1 VSNMNNDLCN
11 RCNEKLIL
19 AGIPDNKYCDTC
31 FFEVNMYGTVKN
43 WEKLSDVEKAVEKEK
58 INENYIENEVK
69 LGNNKIAILG
79 LIIIATLFVAI
90 LSTIIYSLIIKL
102 I

>member
-1 VSNMNNDLCN
+1 MSNMNNDLCN
-11 RCNEKLIL
+11 RCNEKPIL
-19 AGIPDNKYCDTC
+19 TGIPDNKYCDTC
-31 FFEVNMYGTVKN
+31 FFEVSMYGTVKN

>member
-1 VSNMNNDLCN
+1 MNNMNSDLCN
-11 RCNEKLIL
+11 RCNEKPIL
-19 AGIPDNKYCDTC
+19 LGIPDNKYCDTC

-43 WEKLSDVEKAVEKEK
+43 WEKLSDTEKSMEKEK
-58 INENYIENEVK
+58 INKNYIENEQK

-79 LIIIATLFVAI
+79 LIIIATLFVVIISAI
-90 LSTIIYSLIIKL
+90 TYSLIIRL

>member
-1 VSNMNNDLCN
+1 
-11 RCNEKLIL
+11 
-19 AGIPDNKYCDTC
+19 
-31 FFEVNMYGTVKN
+31 MYGTVKN

>member
-1 VSNMNNDLCN
+1 MSNLNCDLCN

-58 INENYIENEVK
+58 INKNYIENEEK

-79 LIIIATLFVAI
+79 LIIIATLFVVIISA
-90 LSTIIYSLIIKL
+90 IIYSLIIKL